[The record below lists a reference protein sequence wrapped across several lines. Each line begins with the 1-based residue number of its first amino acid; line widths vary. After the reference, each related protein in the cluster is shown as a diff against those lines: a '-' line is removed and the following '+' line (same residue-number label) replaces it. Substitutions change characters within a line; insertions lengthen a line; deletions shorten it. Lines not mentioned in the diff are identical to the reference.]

1 MRQLKHTRVISVHF
15 VVLEHLRRLYVHLVV
30 FLAIRYVFS
39 VHIFHRHSTSRRLS
53 AETSFHHIDI
63 ALVL

>member
-39 VHIFHRHSTSRRLS
+39 VHIFHRHSTPRRLS
-53 AETSFHHIDI
+53 AKTSFHHIDI
-63 ALVL
+63 VLVL